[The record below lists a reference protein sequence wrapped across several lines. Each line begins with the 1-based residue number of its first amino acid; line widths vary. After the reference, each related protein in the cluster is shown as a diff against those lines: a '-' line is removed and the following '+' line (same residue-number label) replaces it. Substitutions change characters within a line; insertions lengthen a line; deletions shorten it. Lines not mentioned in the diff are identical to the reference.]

1 MFFFRQ
7 FQEFNPLSGDVYE
20 SPFSGLPAIAERARD
35 LVRTRTP
42 EQILIIAEC
51 MGYFIDSHF
60 SDLEFIAIDELK
72 NKSISDAENPNLL
85 DSRSLEMFFDY
96 NGGDWDD
103 PDSRPLKDRFDFKK
117 DMIDQLGI
125 LTAEN
130 SSVVDAL
137 KARLEDWDDEEPEED
152 PNERKEGKNYEFF
165 AVLALVLVANAQKW
179 YFEYKSTSLAGESAI
194 QAMDAVCHAEHLQR
208 KAVFK
213 SCLLSYKAS
222 EEKNIHTQRQ
232 SERGKKGAAN
242 RHAANNK
249 LKAWVI
255 DLYQKEESKREKR
268 RSANEVAH
276 DLKERVLQHGKTI
289 EANLSEANA
298 QRTIA
303 EWINQ
308 HLARLA
314 ATPTR

>member
-1 MFFFRQ
+1 MFFFQQ

-20 SPFSGLPAIAERARD
+20 SPFFGLPAIAERARD

-42 EQILIIAEC
+42 EQIFIIAEH
-51 MGYFIDSHF
+51 MGYFIDRHF

-117 DMIDQLGI
+117 DMTDQLGI
-125 LTAEN
+125 LNAEN

-137 KARLEDWDDEEPEED
+137 KVCLEDWDDEEPEED
-152 PNERKEGKNYEFF
+152 PNEQKQGKNYEFF
-165 AVLALVLVANAQKW
+165 AVLALVLVADAQKW
-179 YFEYKSTSLAGESAI
+179 YFEYKSTALAGESAI
-194 QAMDAVCHAEHLQR
+194 QAMDAVCYAEHLQR
-208 KAVFK
+208 KAAFK

-222 EEKNIHTQRQ
+222 EEKNIHTKRQ
-232 SERGKKGAAN
+232 SERGQRGAEK
-242 RHAANNK
+242 RHAPNRS

-255 DLYQKEESKREKR
+255 DLYQQEEGKRVKK
-268 RSANEVAH
+268 RSANEVANE
-276 DLKERVLQHGKTI
+276 LKERVLQHGKTI
-289 EANLSEANA
+289 NANLSEANA

-308 HLARLA
+308 YLARLA